1 MSRRCRTVALLRHKP
16 HGVMAVFG
24 PYNFP
29 GHLPNGHIIPALIAG
44 NTNVFKPSELTPAT
58 AEMTVQLWQQA
69 GIPDGAINLLQ
80 GGKPPARRCWKI
92 VISTACCSPAARRP
106 VSTSIATGGQPEKM
120 LALEMGGNNALI
132 VADAA
137 DIDAAL
143 HVIIQSAFISA
154 GQRCTCARRLIA
166 RGEQGMRCCSGW

>member
-1 MSRRCRTVALLRHKP
+1 MSRRCRTVKRCCATKP

-44 NTNVFKPSELTPAT
+44 NTIVFKPSELTPAT

-80 GGKPPARRCWKI
+80 GGKATGQALLENRDI
-92 VISTACCSPAARRP
+92 DGVLFTGSAAAGFHFHRYLRRP
-106 VSTSIATGGQPEKM
+106 AGE
-120 LALEMGGNNALI
+120 
-132 VADAA
+132 DAGPR
-137 DIDAAL
+137 DGRQQRTDRRRRGRYRCGAA
-143 HVIIQSAFISA
+143 S
-154 GQRCTCARRLIA
+154 
-166 RGEQGMRCCSGW
+166 

>member
-1 MSRRCRTVALLRHKP
+1 MQAMIGKAAISIEAYHQRTGFHESTLPDGKALLRHKP

-44 NTNVFKPSELTPAT
+44 NTIVFKPSELTPAT

-80 GGKPPARRCWKI
+80 GGKPPAVRCWKI

-106 VSTSIATGGQPEKM
+106 VSTSIATS
-120 LALEMGGNNALI
+120 
-132 VADAA
+132 AA
-137 DIDAAL
+137 SRRRCWPSRWAATT
-143 HVIIQSAFISA
+143 H
-154 GQRCTCARRLIA
+154 
-166 RGEQGMRCCSGW
+166 